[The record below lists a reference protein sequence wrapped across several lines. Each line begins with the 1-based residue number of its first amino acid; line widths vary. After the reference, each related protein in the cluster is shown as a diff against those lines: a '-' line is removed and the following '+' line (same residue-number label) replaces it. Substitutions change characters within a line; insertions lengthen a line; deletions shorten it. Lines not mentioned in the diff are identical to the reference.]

1 MDTEILEYEDL
12 EAFFKTIDS
21 NFDSNTDEKDMLIL
35 YELTGLMLQGD
46 DEIDDNEIT
55 SSGQSKVSAKK
66 VQSDDLNPIESEFA
80 KSLLDDDVDKSPFI
94 INP

>member
-1 MDTEILEYEDL
+1 MSGKEVNDVGVEKAKGAFEGAMDTEILEYEDL

-55 SSGQSKVSAKK
+55 SSGQSKVSANK
-66 VQSDDLNPIESEFA
+66 V
-80 KSLLDDDVDKSPFI
+80 
-94 INP
+94 